1 MVTVALDVTGGDRAP
16 QAPVQGAQSAVLS
29 DDRLEVL
36 LIGDPSGVEEALGSL
51 DSPASARDRLEVVE
65 AGERIAPEEPPAMAV
80 RRKPDSSI
88 VKGLRMVAGG
98 EADAFVSAG
107 STGAVMAGSLLELDA
122 LPGVDRPAIGAVVP
136 TVDTPTLVLDVGAN
150 VNCHPR
156 HLHQFAHLGLIY
168 AREMLDRSS
177 PRIGLLNVGEEA
189 KKGDEVVAAAHDLLA
204 GDHALNFVGNV
215 EGNQIISGS
224 CDVLVCD
231 GFVGNALLKFFESMA
246 EFVAGWLESHGD
258 GGEDTPSGLSQLLSV
273 LDYAEYGGAP
283 LLGVNGVSIVCHGSS
298 SPRAIQNALGFAA
311 RSVRSG
317 MVQHLAREMERTA
330 SRAGGEPAPR

>member
-1 MVTVALDVTGGDRAP
+1 MIRVALDAMGGDRAP
-16 QAPVQGAQSAVLS
+16 EAPVQGAASAVRA
-29 DDRLEVL
+29 DDDLRVL
-36 LIGDPSGVEEALGSL
+36 LIGDPDDLERALSSLAPSSDTGRLRVVAAPDRIGPDEA
-51 DSPASARDRLEVVE
+51 
-65 AGERIAPEEPPAMAV
+65 PAMAV
-80 RRKPDSSI
+80 RRKPESSVVVGI
-88 VKGLRMVAGG
+88 RMAAAG

-107 STGAVMAGSLLELDA
+107 ATGAVVAGSLLEMDR

-136 TVDTPTLVLDVGAN
+136 TVDTPTLVLDAGAN
-150 VNCHPR
+150 VNCRPR

-168 AREMLDRSS
+168 ARDMLGRDE

-204 GDHALNFVGNV
+204 EDGAVDFVGNV
-215 EGNQIISGS
+215 EGNRIISGS

-246 EFVAGWLESHGD
+246 EFVVGWLEKR
-258 GGEDTPSGLSQLLSV
+258 GEYPEEGSDGLSELLSV

-283 LLGVNGVSIVCHGSS
+283 LLGVTGVSVVCHGSS
-298 SPRAIQNALGFAA
+298 SPRAIENALRFAA

-317 MVQHLAREMERTA
+317 MVDHLTREMEHTA
-330 SRAGGEPAPR
+330 GVTGG

>member
-1 MVTVALDVTGGDRAP
+1 VLTVALDVTGGDRAP
-16 QAPVQGAQSAVLS
+16 RAPVQGAASAVGA
-29 DDRLEVL
+29 DEDLEVL
-36 LIGDPSGVEEALGSL
+36 LIGEPSRVRDVLASL
-51 DSPASARDRLEVVE
+51 DATSRARERLEVVE
-65 AGERIAPEEPPAMAV
+65 ARDRIDPEEPPAMAV
-80 RRKPDSSI
+80 RRKPDSAI

-107 STGAVMAGSLLELDA
+107 STGAVMAGSLLELEA
-122 LPGVDRPAIGAVVP
+122 LPGVDRPAIGAVFP

-150 VNCHPR
+150 VNCRPR

-168 AREMLDRSS
+168 AREMLDRTS

-189 KKGDEVVAAAHDLLA
+189 KKGDEVVAAAHDLLSDD
-204 GDHALNFVGNV
+204 GALNFVGNV

-246 EFVAGWLESHGD
+246 EFVVGWLDSHG
-258 GGEDTPSGLSQLLSV
+258 GGDDAPSGLWELLSV

-298 SPRAIQNALGFAA
+298 SPRAIENALGFAA

-317 MVQHLAREMERTA
+317 MVEHLAREMERAAPTA
-330 SRAGGEPAPR
+330 DEEPAHR

>member
-1 MVTVALDVTGGDRAP
+1 MVRVALDVMGGDRAP
-16 QAPVQGAQSAVLS
+16 EAPVRGAVAAVRA
-29 DDRLEVL
+29 DDDLEVQ
-36 LIGDPSGVEEALGSL
+36 LIGEPGAIEDALGSL
-51 DSPASARDRLEVVE
+51 SLSDATRSRLRVIEAPDRI
-65 AGERIAPEEPPAMAV
+65 GPEEPPAMAV
-80 RRKPDSSI
+80 RRKPESSI
-88 VKGLRMVAGG
+88 VEGLRMTARD

-107 STGAVMAGSLLELDA
+107 PTGAVMAGSLLELEA
-122 LPGVDRPAIGAVVP
+122 LPGVDRPAIGAVFP
-136 TVDTPTLVLDVGAN
+136 TVETPTLVLDVGAN
-150 VNCHPR
+150 VNCRPS

-168 AREMLDRSS
+168 AREMLGRSS

-189 KKGDEVVAAAHDLLA
+189 KKGDEVVCAAHDLLSA
-204 GDHALNFVGNV
+204 DGALNFVGNV
-215 EGNQIISGS
+215 EGNQIIGGR

-246 EFVAGWLESHGD
+246 EFVVGWLEGHG
-258 GGEDTPSGLSQLLSV
+258 ESAEEAPAGLFELLSV

-317 MVQHLAREMERTA
+317 MLDHLAREMERTA
-330 SRAGGEPAPR
+330 SRTDGEAAPR